1 MLGFYSKANMVQI
14 SKLSPSWFDQVNKKQ
29 FLRAQNDNSI
39 FTTNALMKCL
49 LKNTMPQG
57 TVQDHQ
63 PIVTLT

>member
-1 MLGFYSKANMVQI
+1 MVQI
-14 SKLSPSWFDQVNKKQ
+14 SKLSPTWFDQVNKKQ
-29 FLRAQNDNSI
+29 FLGAQNDSSR

-49 LKNTMPQG
+49 LKNTWPQG